1 MANTLGG
8 NGALDPA
15 AVCAAA
21 GLEGEAAAVLRQLSP
36 TTGAGVRT
44 AVDAL
49 VTRDLLGD
57 AARLLAHALP
67 PRESVWWAWWCA
79 RRALSP
85 DAPDAAAASLALAA
99 AEQWIAQPT
108 DQHRRAAL
116 AAAEVA
122 GSRTPA
128 GCAGLAAFLSGGSIA
143 PAGAPD
149 TAAPP
154 FLAAKVVTGGV
165 ILAAAAPSAAQSTER
180 YRLFI
185 AQGIEVGRRIG
196 LWASA

>member
-1 MANTLGG
+1 MTTTSGTH
-8 NGALDPA
+8 GALDPA

-21 GLEGEAAAVLRQLSP
+21 GLEGAAAAVLRQVSP

-49 VTRDLLGD
+49 VTRELLGD

-85 DAPDAAAASLALAA
+85 DAPDSAAATRALAA

-116 AAAEVA
+116 SAAEIV
-122 GSRTPA
+122 GSGTPA
-128 GCAGLAAFLSGGSIA
+128 GCAGLAAFLCGGSIA
-143 PAGAPD
+143 PVGAPD

-165 ILAAAAPSAAQSTER
+165 MLAAAAAPAKSADQ

-185 AQGIEVGRRIG
+185 TQGLEVGRRIG